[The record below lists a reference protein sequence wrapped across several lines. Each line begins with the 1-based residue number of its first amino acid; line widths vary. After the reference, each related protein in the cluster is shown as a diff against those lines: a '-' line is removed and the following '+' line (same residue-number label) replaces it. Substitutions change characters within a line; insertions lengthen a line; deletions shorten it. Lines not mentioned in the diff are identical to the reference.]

1 MATGADGTRNRFNAR
16 MGPDTIRRRLVV
28 HGRVQGVFFRDSTR
42 RAAREAGV
50 AGYAVNR
57 DDGTVEVVVEG
68 RPESVEAVIRFCR
81 TGPDRAAV
89 ESVAVTDEDPVGLEG
104 FRIR

>member
-1 MATGADGTRNRFNAR
+1 MS
-16 MGPDTIRRRLVV
+16 PELIRRRLIV

-42 RAAREAGV
+42 EAAEHAGV

-57 DDGTVEVVVEG
+57 DDGTVEVVLEG
-68 RPESVEAVIRFCR
+68 RPEAVGKVADFCRAGPGHASVER
-81 TGPDRAAV
+81 V
-89 ESVAVTDEDPVGLEG
+89 ESIVEEPVGLEG